1 MQIFNKY
8 IIQIDEKRL
17 AELIFYWNY
26 FDKPCRLLLMKP
38 KTDGLAAVKVTVD
51 TPEAADF
58 LLHAKNKINF
68 KLFNDEK

>member
-1 MQIFNKY
+1 
-8 IIQIDEKRL
+8 
-17 AELIFYWNY
+17 
-26 FDKPCRLLLMKP
+26 MKP
-38 KTDGLAAVKVTVD
+38 KTEGLAAVKVTVD